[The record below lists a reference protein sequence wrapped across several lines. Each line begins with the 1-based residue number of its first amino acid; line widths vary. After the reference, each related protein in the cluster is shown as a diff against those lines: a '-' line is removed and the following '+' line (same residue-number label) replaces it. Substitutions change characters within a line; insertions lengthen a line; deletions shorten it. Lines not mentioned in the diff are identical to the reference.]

1 MAAICQE
8 KIPTLNNIVDYVDFF
23 FRDVDAYD
31 PKAENKYFRQ
41 PESKAWLETDI
52 RMMSAAKDWTHD
64 ALKAAFEKE
73 VEATGV
79 KLGSLVNAARLA
91 LTGKPVGPGLFE
103 LAELMG
109 KETALERLNRALKH
123 VKTLS

>member
-1 MAAICQE
+1 MMAA
-8 KIPTLNNIVDYVDFF
+8 
-23 FRDVDAYD
+23 A
-31 PKAENKYFRQ
+31 AE
-41 PESKAWLETDI
+41 
-52 RMMSAAKDWTHD
+52 WTHD

-103 LAELMG
+103 LAELLG
-109 KETALERLNRALKH
+109 KETAVARMTRALDY
-123 VKTLS
+123 VKNIS